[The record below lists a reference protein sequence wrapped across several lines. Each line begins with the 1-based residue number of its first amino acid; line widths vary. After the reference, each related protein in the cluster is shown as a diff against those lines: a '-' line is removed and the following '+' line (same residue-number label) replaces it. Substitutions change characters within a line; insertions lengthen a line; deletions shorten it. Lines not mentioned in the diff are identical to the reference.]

1 MLCCTGGIKVEFKQ
15 GMEFLNIFME
25 FQFCVYYSREIDYVW
40 STWVLSCLFDLMSVN
55 AWNLWQTDA
64 KENCFLL
71 NFYDLEEPVWVKLK
85 RLQVYVARGQCE
97 LFFLFCIMLCESKH
111 ILWPR
116 VQRGKAKQRRR
127 CTCWLESSTARQM
140 SPDRNESHVALQ
152 QRALCHG
159 LLWIQ

>member
-1 MLCCTGGIKVEFKQ
+1 
-15 GMEFLNIFME
+15 MEFLKIFME

-40 STWVLSCLFDLMSVN
+40 STWVLLCLFDLMSVN

-97 LFFLFCIMLCESKH
+97 LFFYFFHHVVWVKAHFMTQSAARKSKTETQMHMLAWK
-111 ILWPR
+111 
-116 VQRGKAKQRRR
+116 
-127 CTCWLESSTARQM
+127 
-140 SPDRNESHVALQ
+140 
-152 QRALCHG
+152 
-159 LLWIQ
+159 